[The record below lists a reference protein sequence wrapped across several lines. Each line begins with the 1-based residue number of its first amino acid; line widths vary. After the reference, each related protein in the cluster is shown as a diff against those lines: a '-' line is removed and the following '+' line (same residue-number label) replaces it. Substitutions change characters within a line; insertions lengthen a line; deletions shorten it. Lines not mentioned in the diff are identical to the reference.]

1 MHSVR
6 PAGRGSELK
15 MSTELEDNG
24 TLLEDIVTNETN
36 MTGRGAATPQG
47 IALTYA
53 SLFLMAL
60 GPIVLGALRSVHY
73 HSGLKVSVAALNDCV
88 PCIK

>member
-1 MHSVR
+1 
-6 PAGRGSELK
+6 
-15 MSTELEDNG
+15 MSTELEDNA
-24 TLLEDIVTNETN
+24 TLLEDIVSNETN

-60 GPIVLGALRSVHY
+60 GPIVLGAFRSVHY
-73 HSGLKVSVAALNDCV
+73 HSGLKV
-88 PCIK
+88 